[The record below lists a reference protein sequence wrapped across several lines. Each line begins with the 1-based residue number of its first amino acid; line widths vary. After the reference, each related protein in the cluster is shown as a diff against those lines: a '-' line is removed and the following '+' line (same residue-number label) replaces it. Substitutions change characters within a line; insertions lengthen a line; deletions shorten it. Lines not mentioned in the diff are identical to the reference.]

1 MKLIS
6 FIIPAHNCV
15 STIENTVKSIEALKL
30 NSEIVI
36 VENGSTDNTRDL
48 VYSLVEQHENIRLF
62 TSDKGVSKARNKG
75 VDVSTGDW
83 IVFIDADDES
93 LRGIE
98 AMSGHLSMQGLDII
112 IGSYKK
118 DDDIIRHDYSIMN
131 TSVENTDELKSWL
144 ISRPTLRMQA
154 WAKIYRTSFLK
165 ENKLRFNEYLS
176 YSEDSEFVI
185 RALIKAKKVIITD
198 IPFYQYHSGTIS
210 AMRGFVE
217 GRIEKYITALEVA
230 ESDVE
235 SESKII
241 KNAFVNYM
249 IAHINI
255 IAVHDVFGCE
265 IKDTWRNKCRKMRN
279 LMQESVIER
288 TLKGK
293 IIPINL
299 QSLPVLMCRYH
310 LTVLGGLVYYARSLQ
325 NRRRYIKASK
335 YA

>member
-6 FIIPAHNCV
+6 FIIPAHNCAA
-15 STIENTVKSIEALKL
+15 TIENTVKSIETVQID
-30 NSEIVI
+30 SEIII
-36 VENGSTDNTRDL
+36 VENGSSDDTSDV
-48 VYSLVEQHENIRLF
+48 VYSLADQYKNIRLF

-75 VDVSTGDW
+75 IDVSMGDW

-98 AMSGHLSMQGLDII
+98 TMREHLSMQCLDLI

-118 DDDIIRHDYSIMN
+118 DNDIIRHDYSTMN
-131 TSVENTDELKSWL
+131 TGVENTDELKSWL

-165 ENKLRFNEYLS
+165 ENKLRFNEDLS

-185 RALIKAKKVIITD
+185 RAIVKAQKVMITD
-198 IPFYQYHSGTIS
+198 VPFYHYHSGTIS

-217 GRIEKYITALEVA
+217 GRIEKYITALEAA

-235 SESKII
+235 GESSVI
-241 KNAFVNYM
+241 KHAFIDYV

-255 IAVHDVFGCE
+255 MGVHDVFGCE
-265 IKDTWRNKCRKMRN
+265 VKETWRNRCRKMRN

-288 TLKGK
+288 TLNGK
-293 IIPINL
+293 SISKNL
-299 QSLPVLMCRYH
+299 QSLPVLLCRYH
-310 LTVLGGLVYYARSLQ
+310 LTALSGVIYYTRSLQ
-325 NRRRYIKASK
+325 NRKRYIKAGN
-335 YA
+335 YE